1 VNFHLQLNFIDR
13 NNRMEFRLGA
23 SAITTADSTHDGS
36 SNASLLAKVFCV
48 AILVIAAGVE
58 SKRWLNT
65 RDSSAAMLVS
75 PAQPGK
81 LNFIPRS
88 ATLLPKPP
96 NAPSAHASAITPLP
110 GGRMAAFWWAG
121 SRESGP
127 DVKVYSSHWE
137 NGKWTRPWEV
147 ASRESL
153 SAALGYGVRRVGNP
167 VAWAA
172 ADGRINLYVVA
183 TGLGGWAASRIV
195 QMVSDDQGKSFAVK
209 RVLPMSPLFNT
220 STLVRTTPV
229 ALADGGWL
237 LPAYFEMGI
246 KYPLMLAF
254 DQGGDPRWM
263 SRIGSRIST
272 LQPTIVP
279 FSSSEVHAWMRDSS
293 GEQRV
298 QHARSS
304 DGGVNWDDLP
314 ALSLPNQST
323 SLSALRLSNG
333 SIALLHNHVL
343 PGGSDRNVLRLS
355 TTNDGRN
362 WTRVTDIAHG
372 SAGEEYSYP
381 DLHQVGD
388 ELHITYTSRREA
400 IAHHVIELDF
410 NGGAE

>member
-1 VNFHLQLNFIDR
+1 
-13 NNRMEFRLGA
+13 MEFRLGA
-23 SAITTADSTHDGS
+23 SAITSADSAPDQS
-36 SNASLLAKVFCV
+36 SNASLYAKLLCV
-48 AILVIAAGVE
+48 ALLVIAAGVE
-58 SKRWLNT
+58 SKRWFNARLVN
-65 RDSSAAMLVS
+65 SPMLLT

-81 LNFIPRS
+81 ISFIPRS

-127 DVKVYSSHWE
+127 DVKVYASHWQD
-137 NGKWTRPWEV
+137 GKWAQPWEV
-147 ASRESL
+147 ASRDSL
-153 SAALGYGVRRVGNP
+153 AEALGYGVRRIGNP
-167 VAWAA
+167 VAWAST
-172 ADGRINLYVVA
+172 DGRINLFVVA
-183 TGLGGWAASRIV
+183 TGLGGWAASRVV
-195 QMVSDDQGKSFAVK
+195 QLVSDDLGKNFAVK

-229 ALADGGWL
+229 GLADGGWL

-254 DQGGDPRWM
+254 DQGGDPRWI
-263 SRIGSRIST
+263 SRIGSRTST

-293 GEQRV
+293 AEQRV

-333 SIALLHNHVL
+333 SIAMLHNHVL

-355 TTNDGRN
+355 TTIDGRN

-372 SAGEEYSYP
+372 VAGEEFSYP

-410 NGGAE
+410 TGGAE

>member
-1 VNFHLQLNFIDR
+1 
-13 NNRMEFRLGA
+13 MEFHLGA
-23 SAITTADSTHDGS
+23 SAITRADSTQDRSGS
-36 SNASLLAKVFCV
+36 ASLYIKVMCV
-48 AILVIAAGVE
+48 AVLVIAAGVE
-58 SKRWLNT
+58 ARRWL
-65 RDSSAAMLVS
+65 SARVANPAMLVA
-75 PAQPGK
+75 PAQHGK
-81 LNFIPRS
+81 VSFIPRS
-88 ATLLPKPP
+88 ATLLPTPP
-96 NAPSAHASAITPLP
+96 NAPMAHSSAMTPLP

-127 DVKVYSSHWE
+127 DVKVYASHW
-137 NGKWTRPWEV
+137 NGETWAQPWEV

-167 VAWAA
+167 VAWASPE
-172 ADGRINLYVVA
+172 GHLNLFVVA
-183 TGLGGWAASRIV
+183 TGLGGWAASRVV
-195 QMVSDDQGKSFAVK
+195 QMVSDDQGKSFTVK

-220 STLVRTTPV
+220 SMLVRTTPV
-229 ALADGGWL
+229 GLADGGWL

-254 DQGGDPRWM
+254 DQNGDPRWI
-263 SRIGSRIST
+263 SRIGSRITT

-279 FSSSEVHAWMRDSS
+279 FSPSEVHAWMRDASR
-293 GEQRV
+293 EQRV
-298 QHARSS
+298 QHARSN

-355 TTNDGRN
+355 TTNDGRH
-362 WTRVTDIAHG
+362 WTHVTDIAHG
-372 SAGEEYSYP
+372 SAGEEFSYP

-410 NGGAE
+410 DGGSE